1 MNEINIIRATQKR
14 KFERISSKISDA
26 YNAFNASLGKSES
39 FNINDPENLFVIHPV
54 GIKGGIVVSKI
65 YGYKNSATILVAGFK
80 EEDRNKGYLKACI
93 SEANKLLKKHN
104 LNLVAVTLNPTDDE
118 KVWKRMGF
126 NTHAIIGG
134 MHHLLSIT
142 KNELS

>member
-1 MNEINIIRATQKR
+1 MNEINIIRATQER
-14 KFERISSKISDA
+14 KFERISSKISNA
-26 YNAFNASLGKSES
+26 YNSYFGKSES
-39 FNINDPENLFVIHPV
+39 FNINEPRNLFVIHPD

-93 SEANKLLKKHN
+93 SEANKLLKKYN

-118 KVWKRMGF
+118 KVWKKMGF
-126 NTHAIIGG
+126 NTPTIIEG
-134 MHHLLSIT
+134 MHHLLSI
-142 KNELS
+142 KKSELS